1 MPEGD
6 VLEDLAAAG
15 DDARLSVLLADDDSG
30 FRSLLVTLL
39 RETSDVPVLT
49 AADGFEALRLGL
61 RFRPQ
66 VVVLDYNMPRMD
78 GIDVA
83 RTLRYTQ
90 PSVSIAL
97 QSSDLWSLHVRASGL
112 GLPLFDKRELSH
124 LVTWTEKQVRS
135 WNAQTAQPATGES
148 RIAARVLADGALRGR
163 GPSRRRTDRPVASA
177 QHS

>member
-15 DDARLSVLLADDDSG
+15 DDARLCVLLADDDSG

-39 RETSDVPVLT
+39 RERSDVPVLT

-112 GLPLFDKRELSH
+112 GLPLFDKLELSH
-124 LVTWTEKQVRS
+124 LVAWTEKQVRS
-135 WNAQTAQPATGES
+135 WNAQAAQPATGES
-148 RIAARVLADGALRGR
+148 RIAGRVLADGALRGR
-163 GPSRRRTDRPVASA
+163 GPSSRRTDRPVASA

>member
-1 MPEGD
+1 MPEAG
-6 VLEDLAAAG
+6 VLEDLAAG
-15 DDARLSVLLADDDSG
+15 DDARLSVLVADDDSG

-49 AADGFEALRLGL
+49 AADGIEALRLGL
-61 RFRPQ
+61 QFRPK

-112 GLPLFDKRELSH
+112 GLPLFDKLELSH
-124 LVTWTEKQVRS
+124 LVAWTVKQVRS
-135 WNAQTAQPATGES
+135 WNAQAPQPATGES
-148 RIAARVLADGALRGR
+148 RIAGRVLADGALRGR
-163 GPSRRRTDRPVASA
+163 GPSSRRTDRPVASA